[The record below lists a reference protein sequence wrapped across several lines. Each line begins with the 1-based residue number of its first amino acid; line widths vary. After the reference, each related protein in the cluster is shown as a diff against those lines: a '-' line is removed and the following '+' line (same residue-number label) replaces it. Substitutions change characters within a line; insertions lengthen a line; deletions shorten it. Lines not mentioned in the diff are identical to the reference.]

1 MRENDIIQAEYE
13 EFEGDVRKLE
23 ELIGQLELWSDEYT
37 INHKREEVRLPEY
50 VELHL
55 NLEALKEQLFAF
67 INQQIAKEGK
77 TEWSIKAETDIK
89 YRLASYRQTEAHI
102 HKWIRDIKDIYILIA
117 KSPLLEKNRAYIE
130 EILKA
135 D

>member
-1 MRENDIIQAEYE
+1 MRDNDIIQAEYE

-89 YRLASYRQTEAHI
+89 YRLASYRQIEAHI
-102 HKWIRDIKDIYILIA
+102 HKWIREIKDIYILIA

>member
-1 MRENDIIQAEYE
+1 MRDNDIIQAEYE

-117 KSPLLEKNRAYIE
+117 KSPLLEKNRDYIE

>member
-1 MRENDIIQAEYE
+1 MRDNDIIQAEYE

-89 YRLASYRQTEAHI
+89 YRLVSYRQTEAHI
-102 HKWIRDIKDIYILIA
+102 HKWIREIKDIYILIA

>member
-1 MRENDIIQAEYE
+1 MRDNDIIQAEYE

-102 HKWIRDIKDIYILIA
+102 HKWIREIKDIYILIA

>member
-1 MRENDIIQAEYE
+1 MRDNDIIQAEYE

-77 TEWSIKAETDIK
+77 TEWSVKAETDIK
-89 YRLASYRQTEAHI
+89 HRLASYRETEAHI
-102 HKWIRDIKDIYILIA
+102 HKWIREIKDIYILIA

>member
-1 MRENDIIQAEYE
+1 MRDNDIIQAEYE

-77 TEWSIKAETDIK
+77 TEWSIKAGTDIK

-130 EILKA
+130 EILKT

>member
-1 MRENDIIQAEYE
+1 MRDNDIIQAEYE

-102 HKWIRDIKDIYILIA
+102 HKWIREIKDIYILIA
-117 KSPLLEKNRAYIE
+117 KFPLLEKNRAYIE

>member
-1 MRENDIIQAEYE
+1 MRDNDIIQAEYE

-130 EILKA
+130 EILKT

>member
-1 MRENDIIQAEYE
+1 MRDNDIIQAEYE

-102 HKWIRDIKDIYILIA
+102 HKWIREIKDIYILIA
-117 KSPLLEKNRAYIE
+117 KSPLLEKNRANIE

>member
-1 MRENDIIQAEYE
+1 MRYNDIIQAEYE

-102 HKWIRDIKDIYILIA
+102 HKWIREIKDIYILIA
-117 KSPLLEKNRAYIE
+117 KFPLLEKNRAYIE

>member
-1 MRENDIIQAEYE
+1 MKDNDSTQALYE
-13 EFEGDVRKLE
+13 DFEGEMRKLE

-50 VELHL
+50 VELHF
-55 NLEALKEQLFAF
+55 NLEALKEQLFTF
-67 INQQIAKEGK
+67 INQQIVKEGR

-89 YRLASYRQTEAHI
+89 ARLASYKETEAHI
-102 HKWIRDIKDIYILIA
+102 HQWIREIKDIYILIA
-117 KSPLLEKNRAYIE
+117 KLPQLEKHKAYLE
-130 EILKA
+130 EILKT

>member
-1 MRENDIIQAEYE
+1 MRDNDIIQAEYE

-102 HKWIRDIKDIYILIA
+102 HKWIREIKDIFILIA

>member
-102 HKWIRDIKDIYILIA
+102 HKWIREIKDIYILIA

>member
-1 MRENDIIQAEYE
+1 MRDNDIIQAEYE

-102 HKWIRDIKDIYILIA
+102 HKWIREIKDIYILIA

-130 EILKA
+130 EILKT

>member
-1 MRENDIIQAEYE
+1 MRDNDIIQAEYE

-89 YRLASYRQTEAHI
+89 YRLASYRQTEVHI
-102 HKWIRDIKDIYILIA
+102 HKWIREIKDIYILIA
-117 KSPLLEKNRAYIE
+117 KSPLLEKNRDYIE

>member
-1 MRENDIIQAEYE
+1 MRDNDIIQAEYE

>member
-1 MRENDIIQAEYE
+1 MRDNDIIQAEYE

-77 TEWSIKAETDIK
+77 TEWSVKAETDIK
-89 YRLASYRQTEAHI
+89 YRLASYRETEAHI
-102 HKWIRDIKDIYILIA
+102 HKWIREIKDIYILIA